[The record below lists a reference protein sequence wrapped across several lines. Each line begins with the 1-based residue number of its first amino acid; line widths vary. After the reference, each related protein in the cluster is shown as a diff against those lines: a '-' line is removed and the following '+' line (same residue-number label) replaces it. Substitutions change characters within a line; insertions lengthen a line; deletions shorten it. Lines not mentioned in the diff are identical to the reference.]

1 MDHEEILFAWRE
13 EVAKK
18 GRKWEINANIR
29 AEAEEM
35 AKWYNQE
42 EKWLAVLS
50 GNVGTGKTTLMH
62 AVKTAEKKK
71 IWNIFSAKEFALQVV
86 GEPREILHISSDFAL
101 VGMDDV
107 GAEPREV
114 QRYGN
119 KFTPITDFLEVRYRE
134 RRKTIL
140 TTNLEFE
147 ELGEKYGERVESR
160 LAEMAYPI
168 LFFGE
173 DFRKK

>member
-1 MDHEEILFAWRE
+1 MNTEELLSAWKQ
-13 EVAKK
+13 EVAKRS
-18 GRKWEINANIR
+18 RKWENNAHVR

-62 AVKTAEKKK
+62 AIQSAEKKR
-71 IWNIFSAKEFALQVV
+71 IWNIFSAKELAMITIK
-86 GEPREILHISSDFAL
+86 EPWEILRISAYAL
-101 VGMDDV
+101 VGLDDV
-107 GAEPREV
+107 GAEPEKL
-114 QRYGN
+114 QHFGN
-119 KFTPITDFLEVRYRE
+119 DLTPVADFIEVRYRE
-134 RRKTIL
+134 RKKTII
-140 TTNLEFE
+140 TTNLKFG
-147 ELGEKYGERVESR
+147 ELGGKYGERIESR

-168 LFFGE
+168 LFSGE